1 MSDETTIADHEK
13 RIALIEQMHAQ
24 TGATMQA
31 VSGKLD
37 QILAQINRIAILEE
51 KHTTQQVDVTRAHSR
66 VGAVENSL
74 NALSVEA
81 REFINYS
88 KGRDKVLWAIGA
100 GVLLL
105 SVKVLFFAASHG
117 MTP

>member
-1 MSDETTIADHEK
+1 MSEETMNDHEK
-13 RIALIEQMHAQ
+13 RIALIEQSHVQNA
-24 TGATMQA
+24 ATMLA
-31 VSGKLD
+31 VSSKLD

-51 KHTTQQVDVTRAHSR
+51 KHMTQQVDVTRAHSR
-66 VGAVENSL
+66 VGAVETSL
-74 NALSVEA
+74 NALSIEA

-100 GVLLL
+100 GVLILAI
-105 SVKVLFFAASHG
+105 KVLFFAASHG

>member
-1 MSDETTIADHEK
+1 MSEEIISDHEK
-13 RIALIEQMHAQ
+13 RIALIEQIHAQ
-24 TGATMQA
+24 TGATMQS

-51 KHTTQQVDVTRAHSR
+51 KHSTQQIDVTRAHSR
-66 VGAVENSL
+66 IGTVETNF
-74 NALSVEA
+74 NAFAIET

-88 KGRDKVLWAIGA
+88 KGRDKVLWAIGGGLA
-100 GVLLL
+100 MLAI
-105 SVKVLFFAASHG
+105 KVLFFAANQG